1 MADNNNNTIK
11 PVEGLQNI
19 ARLSPAN
26 PREERRRRRELHRRK
41 GQAVQEESED
51 TADEEILGEESVED
65 TSGQHS
71 IDYCA

>member
-1 MADNNNNTIK
+1 MK
-11 PVEGLQNI
+11 KEGGDG
-19 ARLSPAN
+19 R
-26 PREERRRRRELHRRK
+26 